1 MGKKKKNKVLDFS
14 KYLKKKNKKK
24 REAYYPDA
32 TNFKN
37 WYSGKV
43 DFLLFNY
50 YSITDKTTLQIFR
63 KFIEKVEANTS
74 VTDMPL
80 LVGLMAEG
88 ETEDGEIYIDF
99 SVCVNGVT
107 IDFGYSKFKDSSIVA
122 NVRTE
127 SPTDG
132 MVEYWY
138 KSVPD
143 FNISEL

>member
-1 MGKKKKNKVLDFS
+1 MGKKKNKVLDFA

-24 REAYYPDA
+24 REVFCEGDA
-32 TNFKN
+32 ANFKN
-37 WYSGKV
+37 WYNGKN
-43 DFLLFNY
+43 DYLLFNY

-88 ETEDGEIYIDF
+88 ETEDGETYIDF

-138 KSVPD
+138 KSVPN